1 MNSYHFKKGKEI
13 KMFFTLW
20 NFVKFL
26 GIIIL
31 ILLLI
36 FIIFTLI
43 NSIISSIY
51 NFIIERKTQKIA
63 SKELMNFSIEEAKK
77 EIRKQIKES
86 ISNQRK

>member
-1 MNSYHFKKGKEI
+1 
-13 KMFFTLW
+13 MFLTLW

-31 ILLLI
+31 ILSLIGII
-36 FIIFTLI
+36 FILI
-43 NSIISSIY
+43 DVIISNIY
-51 NFIIERKTQKIA
+51 NSTIVRKTQKIA